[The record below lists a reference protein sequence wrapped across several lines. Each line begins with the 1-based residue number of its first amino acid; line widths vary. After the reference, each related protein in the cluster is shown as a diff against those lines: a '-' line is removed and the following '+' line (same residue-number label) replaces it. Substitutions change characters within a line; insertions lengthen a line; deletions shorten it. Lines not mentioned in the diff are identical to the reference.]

1 MKLRQIASLSILTPL
16 ALGSAIYTMYQKNQ
30 HTNSEKY
37 IEFRNS
43 IDNAL
48 KMDSASKAAEFAA
61 VQKLDS
67 FLNTHPSAND
77 VSRYIKEN
85 KLNDSDNESS
95 KEMLD
100 ILLQKL

>member
-1 MKLRQIASLSILTPL
+1 MKLRQIACLSILTPL
-16 ALGSAIYTMYQKNQ
+16 ILGSTIYTIHQRNQRTDSQKY
-30 HTNSEKY
+30 TEYK
-37 IEFRNS
+37 NS
-43 IDNAL
+43 IDNAI

-67 FLNTHPSAND
+67 FLNTRPSAHD
-77 VSRYIKEN
+77 VSTFIKEN
-85 KLNDSDNESS
+85 NLNDSNNESS

>member
-1 MKLRQIASLSILTPL
+1 MKLRQIAGLSILTPL
-16 ALGSAIYTMYQKNQ
+16 LLCSAIYTIHQRNQ
-30 HTNSEKY
+30 SPNSERYMEYKKLTD
-37 IEFRNS
+37 ET
-43 IDNAL
+43 L

-67 FLNTHPSAND
+67 FLNTRPSAHD
-77 VSRYIKEN
+77 VSKYIKEN
-85 KLNDSDNESS
+85 NLNDSNNETS